1 MKKYARLFSV
11 LALILAI
18 TFIFSGCGVVD
29 FAKSILVKEEATTD
43 HGTTDSGDTIYTDDF
58 TNSAV
63 VTPPSDTVSDTQS
76 TSDTSSTT
84 ASGTGSTTV
93 TPGSVSTV
101 PGTTRPSQSVTQ
113 KPSTNVPVEDDFP
126 TPDEI
131 KEMPLKDVQDLLFA
145 SQDADKTVQI
155 LNACGFE
162 YDAEQGI
169 YYSSIN
175 PWQKGFGFN
184 IIYDMAAPLAGMNY
198 ATERIYFN
206 YNNKDWM
213 IQIWK
218 GQYGMT
224 AGAEIGIYNKT
235 DKIMQYDCVSE
246 EEFLEMS
253 FTLYNQ
259 GEEMFHR
266 GPEKHWWLT
275 GFKILNVGI
284 PVLLDM
290 DMSIKF
296 DTKEQ
301 ADAFEAGLKKAA
313 KDNLIDPIT
322 YTKKGV
328 KTFLIQW

>member
-1 MKKYARLFSV
+1 MKKYARVFSM

-18 TFIFSGCGVVD
+18 TFIFSGCGVID
-29 FAKSILVKEEATTD
+29 FAKSILIKEEATTTP
-43 HGTTDSGDTIYTDDF
+43 GTTISGEIVYTDDA

-63 VTPPSDTVSDTQS
+63 IAPPSDTVSDTQA
-76 TSDTSSTT
+76 TTGTTATASTT
-84 ASGTGSTTV
+84 ATAPETTITNTPTQSGDKTPTT
-93 TPGSVSTV
+93 TAPA
-101 PGTTRPSQSVTQ
+101 
-113 KPSTNVPVEDDFP
+113 EDDIP
-126 TPDEI
+126 TADEI

-145 SQDADKTVQI
+145 SESADKTVQI

-162 YDAEQGI
+162 YDEKQGI

-184 IIYDMAAPLAGMNY
+184 VVYDMAAPIAGMY
-198 ATERIYFN
+198 YSTERVYFQ
-206 YNNKDWM
+206 YDNKDWM

-235 DKIMQYDCVSE
+235 DKVMQYDCVSE

-253 FTLYNQ
+253 FVLYNQ

-275 GFKILNVGI
+275 GFKIMNVGVPI
-284 PVLLDM
+284 LLDM
-290 DMSIKF
+290 DMTIKF
-296 DTKEQ
+296 PTKSM
-301 ADAFEAGLKKAA
+301 ADAFEAGLKKANR
-313 KDNLIDPIT
+313 DNLLDPMT
-322 YTKKGV
+322 YTRGAKSF
-328 KTFLIQW
+328 TIHW